1 VLGQVLP
8 VRVVDD
14 IVDVAFRDTM
24 RDVLL
29 EQLAVVGAVPFGAS
43 TVQHKLDAALGR
55 IADVLEAVI
64 LELRA
69 LRAIFSVHIAEG
81 GC

>member
-1 VLGQVLP
+1 
-8 VRVVDD
+8 
-14 IVDVAFRDTM
+14 M

-29 EQLAVVGAVPFGAS
+29 EQLAVVSAVPFGAG
-43 TVQHKLDAALGR
+43 TVQDKLDAALGR

-64 LELRA
+64 LKLRA
-69 LRAIFSVHIAEG
+69 LRAIFAVDVAES